1 MTPHNYWNIEEK
13 NLDEIQRQNGTNAL
27 VLSLNTHKSS
37 AGVTE
42 CGPFVRGLVKVVKV
56 VEVEAELSTH

>member
-1 MTPHNYWNIEEK
+1 MSYTDKSELSSAN
-13 NLDEIQRQNGTNAL
+13 TM
-27 VLSLNTHKSS
+27 VLSFNTHKSS

-42 CGPFVRGLVKVVKV
+42 CGPFVRGFVEV